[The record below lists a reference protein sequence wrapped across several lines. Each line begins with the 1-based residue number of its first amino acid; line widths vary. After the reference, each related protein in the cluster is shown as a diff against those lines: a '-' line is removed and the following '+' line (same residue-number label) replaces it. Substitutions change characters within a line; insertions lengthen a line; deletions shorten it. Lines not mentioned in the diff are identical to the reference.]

1 MWVVATLASLAA
13 IIIFVLCIPLNAVLD
28 IDIYG
33 RPKFRLRLVW
43 FFGLVSRGITKGR
56 KKPKEEEKRIAEGKR
71 KPKKRKIKART
82 IFKILRTRGLIGQVK
97 CLLRD
102 ILKCFKIRDLR
113 ADFRVG
119 LDDPADTGLL
129 FALIGPLIFFLGSS
143 RVHEIRVQ
151 PSFEDEAVFEGYL
164 RGAVRLVPIQLV
176 VPLLRFVFSLA
187 TLRLIKILVLAKWE
201 RTK

>member
-1 MWVVATLASLAA
+1 MWVVIALASLAA

-43 FFGLVSRGITKGR
+43 FFGLFSRGITKGR
-56 KKPKEEEKRIAEGKR
+56 KKPKEEKRIAEGKR
-71 KPKKRKIKART
+71 KRKKRKIKART
-82 IFKILRTRGLIGQVK
+82 IFKILRTRGLLGQIK
-97 CLLRD
+97 RLLRD
-102 ILKCFKIRDLR
+102 ILKCIKIRDLR

-129 FALIGPLIFFLGSS
+129 FALIGPTIFFLGSS

-164 RGAVRLVPIQLV
+164 HGAVRLVPIQLV
-176 VPLLRFVFSLA
+176 MPLLRFVFSLA

>member
-1 MWVVATLASLAA
+1 MWVVIALASLAA

-43 FFGLVSRGITKGR
+43 FFGLFSRGITKGR
-56 KKPKEEEKRIAEGKR
+56 KKPKEEKRIAEGKR
-71 KPKKRKIKART
+71 KRKKRKIKART
-82 IFKILRTRGLIGQVK
+82 IFKILRTRGLLGQIK
-97 CLLRD
+97 RLLRD
-102 ILKCFKIRDLR
+102 ILKCLKIRDLR

-129 FALIGPLIFFLGSS
+129 FALIGPTIFFLGSS

-164 RGAVRLVPIQLV
+164 HGAVRLVPIQLV
-176 VPLLRFVFSLA
+176 MPLLRFVFSLA

>member
-1 MWVVATLASLAA
+1 LWVVIALASLAA

-56 KKPKEEEKRIAEGKR
+56 KKPKEEKRIAEGKR
-71 KPKKRKIKART
+71 KRKKRKIKART
-82 IFKILRTRGLIGQVK
+82 IFKILRTRGLLGQIK
-97 CLLRD
+97 HLLRD
-102 ILKCFKIRDLR
+102 ILKCLKIRDLR

-129 FALIGPLIFFLGSS
+129 FALIGPTIFFLGSS
-143 RVHEIRVQ
+143 RAHEIRVQ

-164 RGAVRLVPIQLV
+164 RGAVRLVPAQLV
-176 VPLLRFVFSLA
+176 IPFLRFVFSLA

>member
-1 MWVVATLASLAA
+1 LWVVATLASLAA

-43 FFGLVSRGITKGR
+43 FFGLVSRGITKRR
-56 KKPKEEEKRIAEGKR
+56 KQPKEEKRIAEGKR

-82 IFKILRTRGLIGQVK
+82 IFKILRTRGLLGQLK
-97 CLLRD
+97 RLLRD
-102 ILKCFKIRDLR
+102 ILKCLKIRDLK

-129 FALIGPLIFFLGSS
+129 FALIGPTIFFLGSS

-164 RGAVRLVPIQLV
+164 RGAVRLIPIQLV
-176 VPLLRFVFSLA
+176 IPLLRFVFSWA

>member
-1 MWVVATLASLAA
+1 MWVIATLASLAA

-56 KKPKEEEKRIAEGKR
+56 KKPKEEKRIAEGKR

-82 IFKILRTRGLIGQVK
+82 IFKILRTRGLLGQLK
-97 CLLRD
+97 RLLRD
-102 ILKCFKIRDLR
+102 ILKCLKIRDLR

-129 FALIGPLIFFLGSS
+129 FALIGPAIFPLGSS

-164 RGAVRLVPIQLV
+164 RGAVRLIPIQLV
-176 VPLLRFVFSLA
+176 IPLLRFVFSLA

-201 RTK
+201 KTK

>member
-1 MWVVATLASLAA
+1 MWVVIALASLAA

-43 FFGLVSRGITKGR
+43 FFGLFSRGITKGR
-56 KKPKEEEKRIAEGKR
+56 KKPKEEKRIAEGKR
-71 KPKKRKIKART
+71 KRKKRKINART
-82 IFKILRTRGLIGQVK
+82 IFKILRTRGLLGQIK
-97 CLLRD
+97 RLLRD
-102 ILKCFKIRDLR
+102 ILKCLKIRDLR

-129 FALIGPLIFFLGSS
+129 FALIGPTIFFLGSS

-164 RGAVRLVPIQLV
+164 HGAVRLVPIQLV
-176 VPLLRFVFSLA
+176 MPLLRFVFSLA